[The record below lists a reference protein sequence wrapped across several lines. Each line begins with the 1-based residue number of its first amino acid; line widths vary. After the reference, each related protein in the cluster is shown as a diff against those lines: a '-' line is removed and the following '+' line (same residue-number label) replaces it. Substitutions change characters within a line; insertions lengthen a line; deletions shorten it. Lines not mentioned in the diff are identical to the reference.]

1 LRFDTLLLTPF
12 FLEEAVKI
20 AKDVQ
25 AKNLLAMHWGTIQLS
40 DEPPFEAPIRFQ
52 QAAERAGFSPDEI
65 WIFKIGET
73 RLLKNCSDG
82 LALKR

>member
-1 LRFDTLLLTPF
+1 MKRSHTTP
-12 FLEEAVKI
+12 EEAVKI

-25 AKNLLAMHWGTIQLS
+25 AKNVLGMHWGTIQLS

-52 QAAERAGFSPDEI
+52 RAAEKAGFLSNEI

-73 RLLKNCSDG
+73 RLL
-82 LALKR
+82 RR